1 MLNLLFLKL
10 IGFLKLHKL
19 ILGSAQFAENYG
31 VVRNKIP
38 SEVFDLLSLC
48 KVEGIDKIDTSIE
61 YGNAHEFISK
71 SKLHQKFKI
80 ITKVSLKNLSLDSC
94 SETDLEVKFNKFI
107 SSLHLKKIYCLMI
120 HNSEI
125 LNSQHSNFI
134 LNKLKTLKRTKIIK
148 KIGISIY
155 DPKELDDFYH
165 HDFDIIQGPYNII
178 DQRIKK
184 SGWLDQIQKDKK
196 EFHARSIF
204 LQGLLAQ
211 NSKKKIP
218 SKFLKWEK
226 FWDDWFNW
234 HNLNALSTTHTCL
247 SFALS
252 EPKIN
257 YVIIGVDNV
266 TQLKQIFDLYKKDKV
281 QTNLLNDLKNIII
294 NDQNLIDPRNWKNL
308 SENWQ

>member
-1 MLNLLFLKL
+1 
-10 IGFLKLHKL
+10 
-19 ILGSAQFAENYG
+19 
-31 VVRNKIP
+31 
-38 SEVFDLLSLC
+38 
-48 KVEGIDKIDTSIE
+48 
-61 YGNAHEFISK
+61 
-71 SKLHQKFKI
+71 
-80 ITKVSLKNLSLDSC
+80 
-94 SETDLEVKFNKFI
+94 
-107 SSLHLKKIYCLMI
+107 MI

-165 HDFDIIQGPYNII
+165 HDFDIIQGPFNII

-266 TQLKQIFDLYKKDKV
+266 TQVKQIFDLYKKDKV

-308 SENWQ
+308 VKIGNKYIDDNYPCFITFEAGATHDGLDYAKKLIKYSADSGADAVKFQIFDPDELIADKNLMFDLIFC